1 MGRLEV
7 EISLDSLTAA
17 AKSELFIPVD
27 PQLNSP
33 RYPDLT
39 FVPMILRPFSMIFLI
54 FLCLLMT
61 IALMFCAIY
70 STYHNGLVAY
80 AGGLTG
86 GQYFLFEF
94 VPQILAAILFLY
106 IEGIITAVARM
117 VPFTMMASDNS
128 RRRSNALFVDLYP
141 KGLFWPR
148 FDYLSG
154 GEALLGICSLMIWP
168 IIFTIPLQS
177 CLFAVINVD
186 GVWRWTAVQSV
197 VWTLIAIYIL
207 SMIALAMI
215 GFYFFRRFTGLI
227 WDPRSLADIIALL
240 PRSNSLDEYQDTEA
254 MASKKELRTKLAV
267 SSERLGYWRTN
278 DALQEIFYCIGEE
291 GAPTRRYTIQDGKAE
306 KTLHRLMNDKRH
318 LIDVEGRSSYQLAQ
332 PEMRFRHIPWYL
344 NDAMVLLWP
353 IAGFF
358 LLLALLII
366 SFLPST
372 ALRNGFLPLVP
383 AAPNTAGFSPANFLY
398 SLVPSI
404 LGLLIYCAFRSTS
417 LMLYQLAP
425 WAALSNPDGAI
436 ASESIL
442 LDYTAS
448 IPFLPA
454 LTNGHSMIA
463 FISVI
468 APLTILL
475 PVLAGGLF
483 FPIQFV
489 PSNVVEMLPNLASFY
504 IIVIVLILAEIGLIT
519 IAVSLL
525 GTGKRK
531 RYHLPH
537 SVSCL
542 AEIISF
548 VYASDLVH
556 DAAFR
561 TVRGKADLRARLVGR
576 RERGSGAFRA
586 EEVRYGFGVFKARD
600 GGNHVGINMM
610 RRMKRREWLSTG
622 GRDFETSRSR
632 FSV

>member
-1 MGRLEV
+1 
-7 EISLDSLTAA
+7 
-17 AKSELFIPVD
+17 
-27 PQLNSP
+27 
-33 RYPDLT
+33 
-39 FVPMILRPFSMIFLI
+39 MILRPPSIIFLI

-61 IALMFCAIY
+61 VALMFCAIY
-70 STYHNGLVAY
+70 STSHNGLVDY
-80 AGGLTG
+80 AGSLTG

-94 VPQILAAILFLY
+94 VPQILAAILLLY
-106 IEGIITAVARM
+106 IEGIITAVARI

-128 RRRSNALFVDLYP
+128 WRRSNALFVDLYP

-148 FDYLSG
+148 FDYLSS
-154 GEALLGICSLMIWP
+154 GETLLGLCSLMLWP
-168 IIFTIPLQS
+168 IIITIPLQS

-186 GVWRWTAVQSV
+186 GVWRWTAVQGI
-197 VWTLIAIYIL
+197 VWTLVAIYIL
-207 SMIALAMI
+207 SMIALTMI
-215 GFYFFRRFTGLI
+215 CFYFFRRSTGLI

-240 PRSNSLDEYQDTEA
+240 PRSNSLDEYQNTESL
-254 MASKKELRTKLAV
+254 ASKSEFRTRLAV

-278 DALQEIFYCIGEE
+278 NALQEIFYCIGEE
-291 GAPTRRYTIQDGKAE
+291 GAPTRRYAIQDGKA
-306 KTLHRLMNDKRH
+306 KTQTRGMNDEKR
-318 LIDVEGRSSYQLAQ
+318 LIDVEGRSSYQLAR

-372 ALRNGFLPLVP
+372 ALRYGFLPLVP
-383 AAPNTAGFSPANFLY
+383 VVPDSAGFSPANFLY
-398 SLVPSI
+398 SFVPST
-404 LGLLIYCAFRSTS
+404 LGLLIYCGFRSLS

-425 WAALSNPDGAI
+425 WAALSNTDGAI

-442 LDYTAS
+442 LDYTSS
-448 IPFLPA
+448 IPLLPA
-454 LTNGHSMIA
+454 LTNGHTLIA

-475 PVLAGGLF
+475 PILAGGLF

-489 PSNVVEMLPNLASFY
+489 PSNIVKMLPNLPSFY
-504 IIVIVLILAEIGLIT
+504 IIIVVLILAEIGLVIV
-519 IAVSLL
+519 AVSLL

-548 VYASDLVH
+548 VYASDLLH

-561 TVRGKADLRARLVGR
+561 AVRGKADLRARLVGR
-576 RERGSGAFRA
+576 RERSSGILGP
-586 EEVRYGFGVFKARD
+586 EEVRYGFGVFKSRD
-600 GGNHVGINMM
+600 GGNHLGINMV

-622 GRDFETSRSR
+622 GRDFDRSRSK

>member
-1 MGRLEV
+1 
-7 EISLDSLTAA
+7 
-17 AKSELFIPVD
+17 
-27 PQLNSP
+27 
-33 RYPDLT
+33 
-39 FVPMILRPFSMIFLI
+39 MILRPFSIIFLI

-61 IALMFCAIY
+61 VTLMFCAIY
-70 STYHNGLVAY
+70 STSHSGLVTY
-80 AGGLTG
+80 AGSLTD
-86 GQYFLFEF
+86 GQYFLFQF
-94 VPQILAAILFLY
+94 VPQILAAILLLY
-106 IEGIITAVARM
+106 IEGVITAVTRI

-128 RRRSNALFVDLYP
+128 WRRSNALFVDIYT

-148 FDYLSG
+148 FDYLSS
-154 GEALLGICSLMIWP
+154 GETLLGLCSLMLWP
-168 IIFTIPLQS
+168 MIFTIPLQS
-177 CLFAVINVD
+177 SLFSVINVD
-186 GVWRWTAVQSV
+186 GVWRWTAVRGV
-197 VWTLIAIYIL
+197 IWTLVSIYIL

-215 GFYFFRRFTGLI
+215 GFYFFRRSTGLI

-240 PRSNSLDEYQDTEA
+240 PRSNSLDEYLGTEA
-254 MASKKELRTKLAV
+254 LTSKQELRIRLAV
-267 SSERLGYWRTN
+267 SSERLGYWRTDN
-278 DALQEIFYCIGEE
+278 ELQEIFYCIGEE

-306 KTLHRLMNDKRH
+306 KTLRIPMNDKRR

-332 PEMRFRHIPWYL
+332 PEMRFRHVPWYL
-344 NDAMVLLWP
+344 NEAAVLLWP

-358 LLLALLII
+358 LLLALFIV

-372 ALRNGFLPLVP
+372 ALRKGFLPLVP
-383 AAPNTAGFSPANFLY
+383 AAPDAAGFSAANFLY
-398 SLVPSI
+398 SFVPST
-404 LGLLIYCAFRSTS
+404 LGLLIYFGFRSLS

-425 WAALSNPDGAI
+425 WAALSNSNGAI

-448 IPFLPA
+448 IPLLPA
-454 LTNGHSMIA
+454 LTNGHSLIA

-475 PVLAGGLF
+475 PILAGGLF

-489 PSNVVEMLPNLASFY
+489 PSNVVMMLPNLPSFY
-504 IIVIVLILAEIGLIT
+504 LILVILILAETGLVT
-519 IAVSLL
+519 VAVSLL

-537 SVSCL
+537 AVSCL

-561 TVRGKADLRARLVGR
+561 AVRGKADLRARLVGR
-576 RERGSGAFRA
+576 RERASGALGA
-586 EEVRYGFGVFKARD
+586 EEVRYGFGVFKSRD
-600 GGNHVGINMM
+600 GRNHLGINMM

-622 GRDFETSRSR
+622 GRDFEVSRSR
-632 FSV
+632 FST

>member
-1 MGRLEV
+1 
-7 EISLDSLTAA
+7 
-17 AKSELFIPVD
+17 
-27 PQLNSP
+27 
-33 RYPDLT
+33 
-39 FVPMILRPFSMIFLI
+39 
-54 FLCLLMT
+54 MT

-70 STYHNGLVAY
+70 STSHNGLVAY

-86 GQYFLFEF
+86 GQYFLFQF

-117 VPFTMMASDNS
+117 VPFIMMTSDNS
-128 RRRSNALFVDLYP
+128 WRRSNALFVDLYP

-148 FDYLSG
+148 FDYISN
-154 GEALLGICSLMIWP
+154 GEILLGLCSLTIWP
-168 IIFTIPLQS
+168 IIFAIPLQS
-177 CLFAVINVD
+177 SLFAVINVD
-186 GVWRWTAVQSV
+186 GVWRWTAVQGV
-197 VWTLIAIYIL
+197 VWTLIVIYIL
-207 SMIALAMI
+207 SMVALATI
-215 GFYFFRRFTGLI
+215 GFYFFRRSTGLI

-240 PRSNSLDEYQDTEA
+240 PRSNSLDEFQDTEA
-254 MASKKELRTKLAV
+254 MASKRELRTRLAV

-278 DALQEIFYCIGEE
+278 DELQEIFYCIGEE

-306 KTLHRLMNDKRH
+306 KTTQRPMNEKRR
-318 LIDVEGRSSYQLAQ
+318 LIDAESRSSYKLAQ
-332 PEMRFRHIPWYL
+332 PETRFRHIPWYL

-358 LLLALLII
+358 LLLALVIV

-372 ALRNGFLPLVP
+372 ALRKGFLPLVP
-383 AAPNTAGFSPANFLY
+383 VAPDTAGFSPANFLY
-398 SLVPSI
+398 SFVPSI
-404 LGLLIYCAFRSTS
+404 LGLLIYCAFRSLS
-417 LMLYQLAP
+417 LKLYQLAP
-425 WAALSNPDGAI
+425 WAALSNTDGAI

-448 IPFLPA
+448 LPLLPA
-454 LTNGHSMIA
+454 LTNGHTLIA
-463 FISVI
+463 VISVI

-475 PVLAGGLF
+475 PILAGGLF

-489 PSNVVEMLPNLASFY
+489 PSNVVKMLPNLPSFY
-504 IIVIVLILAEIGLIT
+504 IILIILILAEIGLVAV
-519 IAVSLL
+519 AVSLL

-531 RYHLPH
+531 RYRLPH
-537 SVSCL
+537 AVSCP

-561 TVRGKADLRARLVGR
+561 AVRGKADLRARLVGR
-576 RERGSGAFRA
+576 RERSSGASRA
-586 EEVRYGFGVFKARD
+586 EEVRYGFGVFKSRD
-600 GGNHVGINMM
+600 GGNYLGINMM

-622 GRDFETSRSR
+622 GQDFERSKSR

>member
-1 MGRLEV
+1 VGDLEKMAFWDLLIV
-7 EISLDSLTAA
+7 A

-27 PQLNSP
+27 PQHNSP

-39 FVPMILRPFSMIFLI
+39 FVPIILRPFSIIFLI
-54 FLCLLMT
+54 FLFLLM
-61 IALMFCAIY
+61 IVALMFCAIY
-70 STYHNGLVAY
+70 SSTHGGLVAY

-86 GQYFLFEF
+86 GQYFLFQF
-94 VPQILAAILFLY
+94 VPQILAAILLLY
-106 IEGIITAVARM
+106 LEGVITAVTRI

-128 RRRSNALFVDLYP
+128 LRRSNALFVDLYS

-148 FDYLSG
+148 FDYLSS
-154 GEALLGICSLMIWP
+154 GETVLGICSLMLWP

-177 CLFAVINVD
+177 SLFSVIIVN
-186 GVWRWTAVQSV
+186 GVWRWTAVRGV

-207 SMIALAMI
+207 AMIALVMI
-215 GFYFFRRFTGLI
+215 GFYFFRRATGLI

-240 PRSNSLDEYQDTEA
+240 PRSNSLEEYLGTEA
-254 MASKKELRTKLAV
+254 LASKRELRTRLAV

-278 DALQEIFYCIGEE
+278 NALQEIFYCIGEE
-291 GAPTRRYTIQDGKAE
+291 GAPTRRYIIQDGKAE
-306 KTLHRLMNDKRH
+306 KTLQIPVNDKRR

-332 PEMRFRHIPWYL
+332 PEMRFRQIPWYL
-344 NDAMVLLWP
+344 SDAMVLLWP

-358 LLLALLII
+358 LLLALFIV

-372 ALRNGFLPLVP
+372 ALKNGFLPLVP
-383 AAPNTAGFSPANFLY
+383 AAPDSAGFSAANFLY
-398 SLVPSI
+398 SFVPSM
-404 LGLLIYCAFRSTS
+404 LGLLVYFGFRSLS
-417 LMLYQLAP
+417 LKLYQLAP
-425 WAALSNPDGAI
+425 WATLSNPNGAI

-448 IPFLPA
+448 IPLLPA
-454 LTNGHSMIA
+454 LTNGHGLIA

-475 PVLAGGLF
+475 PILAGGLF

-489 PSNVVEMLPNLASFY
+489 PSNVVMMLPNLPSYY
-504 IIVIVLILAEIGLIT
+504 IILIVLIFAEISLVT
-519 IAVSLL
+519 VAVSLL

-537 SVSCL
+537 AVSCL

-548 VYASDLVH
+548 VYASDMVH

-561 TVRGKADLRARLVGR
+561 AVRGKADLRARLIGR
-576 RERGSGAFRA
+576 RERAGGAFGA
-586 EEVRYGFGVFKARD
+586 EEVRYGFGVFKSRD
-600 GGNHVGINMM
+600 GGNHLGINMM

-622 GRDFETSRSR
+622 GRDFEVSRSR
-632 FSV
+632 FSN

>member
-306 KTLHRLMNDKRH
+306 KTLQRPMNDERR
-318 LIDVEGRSSYQLAQ
+318 LIGVEGRSSYQLAQ

-344 NDAMVLLWP
+344 NVLLWP

-383 AAPNTAGFSPANFLY
+383 AAPNAAGFSPANFLY
-398 SLVPSI
+398 SFVPSI
-404 LGLLIYCAFRSTS
+404 LELLIC
-417 LMLYQLAP
+417 
-425 WAALSNPDGAI
+425 
-436 ASESIL
+436 
-442 LDYTAS
+442 
-448 IPFLPA
+448 
-454 LTNGHSMIA
+454 
-463 FISVI
+463 
-468 APLTILL
+468 
-475 PVLAGGLF
+475 
-483 FPIQFV
+483 
-489 PSNVVEMLPNLASFY
+489 
-504 IIVIVLILAEIGLIT
+504 
-519 IAVSLL
+519 
-525 GTGKRK
+525 
-531 RYHLPH
+531 
-537 SVSCL
+537 
-542 AEIISF
+542 
-548 VYASDLVH
+548 
-556 DAAFR
+556 
-561 TVRGKADLRARLVGR
+561 
-576 RERGSGAFRA
+576 
-586 EEVRYGFGVFKARD
+586 
-600 GGNHVGINMM
+600 
-610 RRMKRREWLSTG
+610 
-622 GRDFETSRSR
+622 
-632 FSV
+632 